1 MDASPSSGL
10 MGTAGGSPAP
20 TSAPTSATATATAT
34 AAPIAPTTTARRR
47 RVVLPDPVALKFLE
61 EDASV
66 AVIERK
72 RVLQGYELY
81 LVEQWACSRQSPALV
96 IATYSGDPKHS
107 IVVGVLEVP
116 ADEKDW
122 SRRLTA
128 YFKAIQQYH
137 ARPKETELGE
147 LMVTNLSSFP
157 SALTVIAVPDGDIRK
172 HREVFIVNEDL
183 KRLGCSGRSGL
194 TLSDPTP
201 ATQAKFLQLYKTSDK
216 NPFFQSV
223 LELVKLCQVALFF
236 FNMLGP
242 EYIDGLLCDVTET
255 AINNWWTEIGSE
267 YFNTEP
273 ADGILGPTTVA
284 ALLGTLMG
292 ARNRLSYYG
301 VSISKDVFDMDNTK
315 RGIGTFQKSQKL
327 EKTRRLDR
335 QTLLKL
341 HTETAKAAA
350 GERGWGVQKAVKSTV
365 AEIGGKRGELVIGM
379 VGGRDKANI
388 GDIETLDLDKFI
400 SLAYG
405 ERTKW
410 LWHGKARRNLQ
421 DHHEHSIP
429 PFAKDTKSD
438 DASQSG
444 SRRTQSLPVE
454 DEPEPKKKEDS
465 PVPLSA
471 LPPTSASSMPESTGD
486 RDTLRK
492 AVFKSVTGKVSD
504 ARSGLGR
511 IRDAVGGGL
520 RGHASRPS
528 KDETSETNMS
538 GYSTPSIATLAQSS
552 AALTSPVAVG
562 RAFTWKTKPEEYLNA
577 LRDRDAS
584 ECVPALITTTSEES
598 EPVPPVAT
606 KDRLSPPSET
616 QPAARRK
623 DKDTSTESQATE
635 IRRNTLTSNPSTAG
649 SVIDETDFQP
659 PVPPSTQQPQQH
671 EQQQPNSSTTNPFP
685 SLHRRHSADLSAPS
699 LPNEARYPHRLS
711 FSEAEDA
718 VLRWH
723 EIIDI
728 TDADDSSLSTASALQ
743 TEAELAHIL
752 YTRLLTMQ
760 TELSPWVAAK
770 LAGVEALDTTLGAQ
784 QAEMQA
790 LYRAVGEAYQRA
802 RHNSGEAVG
811 DERAR
816 LTEAIKD
823 VEVLGAKLEYEIGAL
838 VGRVEDVEDGVK
850 QFEAQVDDV
859 ERRAEEL
866 RMVLE
871 TESWPHWFVRTLTGI
886 GTGPNITRGGAD
898 GKRSGKM

>member
-1 MDASPSSGL
+1 MDASPS
-10 MGTAGGSPAP
+10 PAP
-20 TSAPTSATATATAT
+20 ASATAPTPPV
-34 AAPIAPTTTARRR
+34 APQRR

-66 AVIERK
+66 AVVERK

-116 ADEKDW
+116 AEEKDW

-172 HREVFIVNEDL
+172 HREIFIVNEDL

-410 LWHGKARRNLQ
+410 LWHGKARRNPQ

-429 PFAKDTKSD
+429 PFGKDSKSD
-438 DASQSG
+438 DASPSG

-471 LPPTSASSMPESTGD
+471 MPPTSASSMPESTGD

-528 KDETSETNMS
+528 KDETSEAGMS

-577 LRDRDAS
+577 LRDREAS
-584 ECVPALITTTSEES
+584 ESVPALITTTSEES
-598 EPVPPVAT
+598 EPVLPVAI
-606 KDRLSPPSET
+606 KDRLPPPSEP
-616 QPAARRK
+616 QPVVRSK

-659 PVPPSTQQPQQH
+659 PVPSTQQPQQ
-671 EQQQPNSSTTNPFP
+671 ERQQQDSSTNPFP
-685 SLHRRHSADLSAPS
+685 SLHRRHSTDLCAPS
-699 LPNEARYPHRLS
+699 MPNEARYPRRLS

-728 TDADDSSLSTASALQ
+728 SDADDSPLSSASALQ
-743 TEAELAHIL
+743 TQAELARIL
-752 YTRLLTMQ
+752 HTRLLTMQ
-760 TELSPWVAAK
+760 TDLSPWVTAK
-770 LAGVEALDTTLGAQ
+770 LAGVEALDATLGTQ

-802 RHNSGEAVG
+802 RHNSGEAVA

-886 GTGPNITRGGAD
+886 GTGPNITRGVD
-898 GKRSGKM
+898 GSGSKSGKM